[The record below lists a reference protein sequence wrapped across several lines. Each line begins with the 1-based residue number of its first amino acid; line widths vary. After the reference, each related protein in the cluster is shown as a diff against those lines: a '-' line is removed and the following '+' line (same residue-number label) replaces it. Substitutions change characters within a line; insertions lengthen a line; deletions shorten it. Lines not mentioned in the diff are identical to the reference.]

1 MAQSLAQILVHT
13 VFSTKDRRPFL
24 RDPALRQELHAY
36 LGGILRH
43 LECPPLIVG
52 GVEDH
57 VHMLSSLSRTLSGA
71 EMVKEVKRASSLWI
85 KEKASALQDFAWQGG
100 YGMFSIGFSQV
111 EQVRRYIARQ
121 ADHHRK
127 FTFQDELRRLL
138 ERYQVSYDERYVWT

>member
-1 MAQSLAQILVHT
+1 
-13 VFSTKDRRPFL
+13 
-24 RDPALRQELHAY
+24 
-36 LGGILRH
+36 
-43 LECPPLIVG
+43 LIVG